1 MFKDRAI
8 LVFLVILVT
17 SFLFIRGGSVISH
30 LKPIFHELV
39 DMVYYKKNYS
49 YDQKMLALRGEEYR
63 AIMTIRE
70 RTPQDAVIYSDIL
83 DFQIML
89 AQSLLYPRKVYYL
102 EEMERQQIDDTSY
115 IYQNHELSQL

>member
-1 MFKDRAI
+1 